1 MKKHIITLL
10 AIMQVGLVIQ
20 SYAQIGINTDTP
32 QQLFHIDAQRNT
44 SGTSNISDD
53 VVIDNN
59 GNIGV
64 GTTSPTAKLHIATS
78 STALRLQDG
87 TQGSKKM
94 LYSKDA
100 LGNLSWT
107 DQPAS
112 SATFY
117 YLNTGRRNLP
127 NATRTLLLSIPVAEA
142 GNYLIFIRWWGSA
155 TTTYST
161 YKHISAYL
169 YLTKASTTA
178 ASDYGSE
185 LDGVE
190 HYVSYPVANA
200 YFCFTTSLFGNV
212 TAGGGYL
219 KLWISPSTPASTA
232 GTFNW
237 VIGAINTGTIYNPSI
252 IVFKI

>member
-1 MKKHIITLL
+1 MRKYIITLL
-10 AIMQVGLVIQ
+10 ALMQVGMVLQ
-20 SYAQIGINTDTP
+20 SFAQIGVNTDNP

-44 SGTSNISDD
+44 SGTTNISDD
-53 VVIDNN
+53 VVIDSN
-59 GNIGV
+59 GNMGIG
-64 GTTSPTAKLHIATS
+64 TISPTAKLHIATN
-78 STALRLQDG
+78 TVALRLQDG

-94 LYSKDA
+94 LYSKDTN
-100 LGNLSWT
+100 GSLSWT

-112 SATFY
+112 SATIY
-117 YLNTGRRNLP
+117 YLNTGARNLP
-127 NATRTLLLSIPVAEA
+127 NSTRSLLLSIPVTEA

-155 TTTYST
+155 TTTYSV

-169 YLTKASTTA
+169 FLTSASTTA
-178 ASDYGSE
+178 ASDYGAE

-212 TAGGGYL
+212 TAGGYL
-219 KLWISPSTPASTA
+219 KLWIIPSVPTT
-232 GTFNW
+232 TTYNW
-237 VIGAINTGTIYNPSI
+237 VIGAVNTGTIYNPSI